1 MNFSAHLPC
10 RQHSIFT
17 TEFPISLFVVVGF
30 FFLVVVFFCCCCCC
44 YLFLVVVLFRLKV
57 TCELEK
63 TEVLLIEV

>member
-30 FFLVVVFFCCCCCC
+30 FFFGGGIFLLLLLLLFVFGGGAF
-44 YLFLVVVLFRLKV
+44 
-57 TCELEK
+57 
-63 TEVLLIEV
+63 